1 MRAPTAAE
9 AMITRIRMTAIADP
23 SAQFC
28 DARNWLATSC
38 PTMLPFA
45 PPSTVAVM

>member
-1 MRAPTAAE
+1 
-9 AMITRIRMTAIADP
+9 MIRITAIADP

-28 DARNWLATSC
+28 AVLNWLATSA

-45 PPSTVAVM
+45 PPSTAAVM

>member
-1 MRAPTAAE
+1 MS
-9 AMITRIRMTAIADP
+9 MTAIAEP
-23 SAQFC
+23 SAQFW
-28 DARNWLATSC
+28 AVWNWLATSW